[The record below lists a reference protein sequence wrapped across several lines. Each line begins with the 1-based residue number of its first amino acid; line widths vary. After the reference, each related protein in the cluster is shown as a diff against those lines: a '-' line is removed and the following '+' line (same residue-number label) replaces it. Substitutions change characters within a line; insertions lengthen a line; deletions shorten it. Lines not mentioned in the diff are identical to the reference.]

1 MKKTSSEEKTMS
13 KAAQIRAYQKANPTA
28 TAKEVALALNVKP
41 VTVHQVRWAEKKKG
55 VVKRGPGRPPRNAV
69 TVSPSQGQIVLRG
82 EMSTLHERMEALKE
96 QNLRMRGVI
105 AYLESKLG
113 INNGFAI

>member
-1 MKKTSSEEKTMS
+1 MS
-13 KAAQIRAYQKANPTA
+13 KAAQIRAYQKANPKA
-28 TAKEVALALNVKP
+28 TAKEVATALNVKV
-41 VTVHQVRWAEKKKG
+41 VTVHQVRWADRKKG
-55 VVKRGPGRPPRNAV
+55 EVKRGPGRPRTVVA
-69 TVSPSQGQIVLRG
+69 VSPNQGQIVLRG